1 MPTYTFACPVH
12 GRMDITR
19 PANHAGWDQG
29 CPRCYEEVFDPTRP
43 LEERN
48 ALLQRS
54 PFLMRRIYNQQR
66 RAIVRPRGY
75 NLRPGER
82 DPTVPGLAYSN
93 FAHEL
98 ARGELTED
106 ATPVYT
112 PESRARREA
121 ELAAEDE
128 RPPAMAAIDR
138 DIPERAHQELH
149 EWARAAYSRLEEERR
164 YA

>member
-1 MPTYTFACPVH
+1 MATPYGFRCATHGESTVWLPMGTAGDERPCPTC
-12 GRMDITR
+12 GG
-19 PANHAGWDQG
+19 PA
-29 CPRCYEEVFDPTRP
+29 
-43 LEERN
+43 
-48 ALLQRS
+48 
-54 PFLMRRIYNQQR
+54 RRIFNQQR
-66 RAIVRPRGY
+66 RAIIRPRGY

-82 DPTVPGLAYSN
+82 DPTVPGLSYSN

-128 RPPAMAAIDR
+128 RPPAMDAIDR

>member
-1 MPTYTFACPVH
+1 MHYTYRCPVH
-12 GRMDITR
+12 GEIDVAK
-19 PANHAGWDQG
+19 PAAEAGRDEWCTD
-29 CPRCYEEVFDPTRP
+29 C
-43 LEERN
+43 
-48 ALLQRS
+48 
-54 PFLMRRIYNQQR
+54 FLDGHLGGPMRRVYDQQR

-82 DPTVPGLAYSN
+82 DPTVPGLSYSN

-106 ATPVYT
+106 AAPVYT

-121 ELAAEDE
+121 EIAAEDE
-128 RPPAMAAIDR
+128 RPPSRADLDR
-138 DIPERAHQELH
+138 GIPEAAHQELH

>member
-1 MPTYTFACPVH
+1 MATYTYRCPVH
-12 GRMDITR
+12 GQMEIRKPM
-19 PANHAGWDQG
+19 AEAGTQEW
-29 CPRCYEEVFDPTRP
+29 CPQCLGRRRGLLAAIWEGENDP
-43 LEERN
+43 
-48 ALLQRS
+48 
-54 PFLMRRIYNQQR
+54 MRRVYDQQR

-82 DPTVPGLAYSN
+82 DPTVPGLSYSN

-112 PESRARREA
+112 PEGRARREA

-128 RPPAMAAIDR
+128 RPPAMAEIDR
-138 DIPERAHQELH
+138 GIPERAHQELH
-149 EWARAAYSRLEEERR
+149 EWARAAYSQLEEERR